1 MDQRFE
7 LALLEKRVAKI
18 ENGTVLV
25 EENGREIE
33 KCIAKLKANLLM
45 GGLNGLR
52 RCE

>member
-7 LALLEKRVAKI
+7 LALLEKKVAKV
-18 ENGTVLV
+18 ECNAVLA

-33 KCIAKLKANLLM
+33 KSIAKLKENLLM
-45 GGLNGLR
+45 GGLNGLK

>member
-1 MDQRFE
+1 M
-7 LALLEKRVAKI
+7 EKRAAKI
-18 ENGTVLV
+18 ENGVVLA

-33 KCIAKLKANLLM
+33 KSIAKVKANLLM